1 MAKAVTNSLPHRP
14 PFFSVFQKWLCEAYR
29 RFGTETSPVVSLNY
43 LLPIGKS
50 WWRCSLCCAVSCG
63 HLLRCSR
70 WIWSRR
76 PPARGNT
83 VCSVTSLTLRYI
95 VGKIGRLSLQLAK
108 TVRHDI
114 INSIRENKLTF
125 KNRNNGMRRWDAL
138 DNWDSSC
145 ENKFARGKIC
155 FTLLSKP

>member
-1 MAKAVTNSLPHRP
+1 MKYIFGRNSSPKVICWWPRP
-14 PFFSVFQKWLCEAYR
+14 SQILYRISPIFSVFRKLLCEVYR

-43 LLPIGKS
+43 LLSIGKR
-50 WWRCSLCCAVSCG
+50 WWRCYLCCAVSCG

-76 PPARGNT
+76 SRSRGNT

-108 TVRHDI
+108 TARDDI

-125 KNRNNGMRRWDAL
+125 NSEFPFSFDAWKGTTKTLNG
-138 DNWDSSC
+138 
-145 ENKFARGKIC
+145 
-155 FTLLSKP
+155 